1 VRFEASEI
9 TNWNGKRGA
18 PLVIHVVH
26 RFAVGGLENGI
37 VNLINYAPAE
47 RYCHAV
53 VSLTDITDFR
63 DRIQRVDV
71 PVFALHKREGKDLG
85 VHVRLWKVL
94 RQLRPAIVHTRNTSA
109 IEYQLIA
116 ALTGV
121 SGRVHGE
128 HGRDVYDLDGLNR
141 KYRLLRRTLTPVV
154 SCYTAVS
161 QDLAQWLVQAV
172 GVRADKV
179 FHVCNGVDTHRF
191 YPGNSAALPVGRA
204 DFAARG
210 TMVIGTVGRMEP
222 VKDQTTLVRAFLYL
236 VKSNPDMRERL
247 RLLMVGAG
255 TLLAESQK
263 LIRKAGVESLVWLSG
278 ERNDI
283 PEVMRSFDLFVLP
296 SIAEGI
302 SNTILEAMASGL
314 PVIATN
320 VGGNSELVVE
330 GQTGM
335 LVPASDPV
343 AMATAIQSYL
353 TNPDKLERHGRAGR
367 KRAEEQFSIEAM
379 VNGYLD
385 VYDAVLQK
393 RRPQTAGG

>member
-1 VRFEASEI
+1 
-9 TNWNGKRGA
+9 
-18 PLVIHVVH
+18 
-26 RFAVGGLENGI
+26 VGGLENGI

-94 RQLRPAIVHTRNTSA
+94 RQLHPAILHTRNTSA

-116 ALTGV
+116 ALAGIT
-121 SGRVHGE
+121 GRVHGE

-141 KYRLLRRTLTPVV
+141 KYRLLRKALTPVV

-172 GVRADKV
+172 GVRTDKV

-191 YPGNSAALPVGRA
+191 YPGNSGALPVGRA

-210 TMVIGTVGRMEP
+210 TTVIGTVGRMEP

-255 TLLAESQK
+255 TLLAESQR
-263 LIRKAGVESLVWLSG
+263 LIRKAGVESLVWLTG
-278 ERNDI
+278 ERDDI

-343 AMATAIQSYL
+343 AMAAAIQSYL
-353 TNPDKLERHGRAGR
+353 TNPAKLERHGRAGR